1 MNRNVL
7 SKISGSEVGQ
17 ALSLRRPLRA
27 PFQPSRRMA
36 VFVLAALTAIGIL
49 SGCSRR
55 PDNLVHVSG
64 NIELTEVDMSFKTM
78 GRLVERRFDEGDT
91 LKKGDIV
98 AQLDRDQLAQ
108 QKDRDVA
115 GIASADSQYQQLQT
129 SIAMQRE
136 TLAGDIAA
144 RKADLA
150 QAQAHLDEL
159 LNGSRPQEIQQ
170 SRAAA
175 SDARAQYQLA
185 KDDWDRAQTLFKDDD
200 ISRQQY
206 QQYLERFHSTEAI
219 LHQAEHR
226 QSLVEE
232 GPRKEDIAAA
242 RDQVAAAAQA
252 VKLAEANRLE
262 LQRKEEQLAQQKAA
276 IEQARAQAGIT
287 GVMLSDTTIFSPIDG
302 VVLVKSAEPGE
313 VLAAG
318 TTVLTIGDID
328 HPWLRGYISEGDLGR
343 VKLGQRADVTND
355 SFKGKVYNGRV
366 SFIASDAEF
375 TPKQIQ
381 TNEERV
387 KLVYRIKIDVENPQH
402 ELKNNMPVEADI
414 HVAE

>member
-1 MNRNVL
+1 
-7 SKISGSEVGQ
+7 
-17 ALSLRRPLRA
+17 
-27 PFQPSRRMA
+27 
-36 VFVLAALTAIGIL
+36 
-49 SGCSRR
+49 
-55 PDNLVHVSG
+55 VHVSG
-64 NIELTEVDMSFKTM
+64 NIELTEVDMSFKTA

-91 LKKGDIV
+91 VKKGDIV
-98 AQLDRDQLAQ
+98 AELDRDQLAQ

-115 GIASADSQYQQLQT
+115 AVASADSQYQQLQT
-129 SIAMQRE
+129 SIAMQKE

-150 QAQAHLDEL
+150 QARAHLEEL
-159 LNGSRPQEIQQ
+159 LNGSRPQEIQE
-170 SRAAA
+170 SRAGA

-185 KDDWDRAQTLFKDDD
+185 KADWNRAQTLFKNED

-206 QQYLERFHSTEAI
+206 DQYHTRLDSAQAI
-219 LHQAEHR
+219 LHEAEHR
-226 QSLVEE
+226 LSLVEE
-232 GPRKEDIAAA
+232 GPRKEDIAGA
-242 RDQVAAAAQA
+242 RDQVASAEQA

-262 LQRKEEQLAQQKAA
+262 LQRKEEQLGQQKAA
-276 IEQARAQAGIT
+276 IDGAKAQAGIT
-287 GVMLSDTTIFSPIDG
+287 GVMLSDTIISSPIDG

-343 VKLGQRADVTND
+343 VKLGQKADITSD
-355 SFKGKVYNGRV
+355 SFPGKTYPGHV

-387 KLVYRIKIDVENPQH
+387 KLVYRIKIDVDNQRH

-414 HVAE
+414 HVGD

>member
-1 MNRNVL
+1 MNRNLLNGYAAAAAFVGLAVL
-7 SKISGSEVGQ
+7 
-17 ALSLRRPLRA
+17 LP
-27 PFQPSRRMA
+27 
-36 VFVLAALTAIGIL
+36 
-49 SGCSRR
+49 GCSRH
-55 PDNLVHVSG
+55 PANIVHVSG
-64 NIELTEVDMSFKTM
+64 NIELTEVDMSFKTA

-91 LKKGDIV
+91 VKKGDIV
-98 AQLDRDQLAQ
+98 AELDRDQLSQ

-115 GIASADSQYQQLQT
+115 AVASADSQYQQLQT

-150 QAQAHLDEL
+150 QARAHLEEL
-159 LNGSRPQEIQQ
+159 LNGSRPQEIQE
-170 SRAAA
+170 SRAGA

-185 KDDWDRAQTLFKDDD
+185 KADWDRAQTLFKNED

-206 QQYLERFHSTEAI
+206 DQYHTRLDSAQAI
-219 LHQAEHR
+219 LHEAEHR
-226 QSLVEE
+226 LSLVEE
-232 GPRKEDIAAA
+232 GPRKEDIAGA
-242 RDQVAAAAQA
+242 RDQVASAEQA

-262 LQRKEEQLAQQKAA
+262 LQRKEEQLGQQKAA
-276 IEQARAQAGIT
+276 IDGAKAQAGIT
-287 GVMLSDTTIFSPIDG
+287 GVMLSDTIINSPIDG

-328 HPWLRGYISEGDLGR
+328 HPWLRGYITEGDLGR
-343 VKLGQRADVTND
+343 VKLGQKADITSD
-355 SFKGKVYNGRV
+355 SFPGKTYPGHV

-387 KLVYRIKIDVENPQH
+387 KLMYRIKIDVDNQRH

-414 HVAE
+414 HVGD

>member
-1 MNRNVL
+1 MISL
-7 SKISGSEVGQ
+7 SADKVGIR
-17 ALSLRRPLRA
+17 LSSVVKA
-27 PFQPSRRMA
+27 AAGFQPARRMA
-36 VFVLAALTAIGIL
+36 VLGLAVLAAVGALL

-55 PDNLVHVSG
+55 PANLVHVSG
-64 NIELTEVDMSFKTM
+64 NIELTQVDMSFKTA
-78 GRLVERRFDEGDT
+78 GRLVERRFDEGAT
-91 LKKGDIV
+91 VKKGDIV

-108 QKDRDVA
+108 QENRDVA

-144 RKADLA
+144 HQADLA

-170 SRAAA
+170 SRAGA

-185 KDDWDRAQTLFKDDD
+185 KDDWDRAQTLFKSED

-206 QQYLERFHSTEAI
+206 EQYLARFHSAEAI
-219 LHQAEHR
+219 LHEAEHR
-226 QSLVEE
+226 LSLVEE

-262 LQRKEEQLAQQKAA
+262 LQRKQQQVAQQKAA

-343 VKLGQRADVTND
+343 VKLGQRASVTND
-355 SFKGKVYNGRV
+355 SFKGKTYNGRV

-402 ELKNNMPVEADI
+402 ELKNNMPVDADI
-414 HVAE
+414 QVAE

>member
-1 MNRNVL
+1 M
-7 SKISGSEVGQ
+7 I
-17 ALSLRRPLRA
+17 
-27 PFQPSRRMA
+27 
-36 VFVLAALTAIGIL
+36 
-49 SGCSRR
+49 
-55 PDNLVHVSG
+55 
-64 NIELTEVDMSFKTM
+64 
-78 GRLVERRFDEGDT
+78 ERRFDEGDT
-91 LKKGDIV
+91 VKKGDIV
-98 AQLDRDQLAQ
+98 ALLDHDQLAQ

-115 GIASADSQYQQLQT
+115 GIASADSQYEQLET

-170 SRAAA
+170 ATAAA
-175 SDARAQYQLA
+175 ADPRAQYQQA
-185 KDDWDRAQTLFKDDD
+185 KDDWDRAQILFKNED

-206 QQYLERFHSTEAI
+206 EQYETRMHSAEAV
-219 LHQAEHR
+219 LHEAEHR
-226 QSLVEE
+226 LSLVQE

-242 RDQVAAAAQA
+242 RAQVAAAEQA

-262 LQRKEEQLAQQKAA
+262 LQRKEEQLGQQKAA
-276 IEQARAQAGIT
+276 IDQARAQAGIT
-287 GVMLSDTTIFSPIDG
+287 GVLLNDTTIISPIDG

-343 VKLGQRADVTND
+343 VKLGQHATVTSD
-355 SFKGKVYNGRV
+355 SFKDKTYNGRV

-387 KLVYRIKIDVENPQH
+387 KLVYRIKIEVENPQH

>member
-1 MNRNVL
+1 MNKSILTPIIPSIAIL
-7 SKISGSEVGQ
+7 S
-17 ALSLRRPLRA
+17 AL
-27 PFQPSRRMA
+27 
-36 VFVLAALTAIGIL
+36 VLAL
-49 SGCSRR
+49 GCSRR

-64 NIELTEVDMSFKTM
+64 NIELTEVDMSFKTT
-78 GRLVERRFDEGDT
+78 GRLVERRFDEGDSV
-91 LKKGDIV
+91 KKGDIV

-115 GIASADSQYQQLQT
+115 GITSADSQYQQLET

-144 RKADLA
+144 HKADLA

-159 LNGSRPQEIQQ
+159 LNGSRPQEIQE

-175 SDARAQYQLA
+175 TDERVQYQLA
-185 KDDWDRAQTLFKDDD
+185 KDDWDRAQALFKNED

-206 QQYLERFHSTEAI
+206 EQYQTRFHSADAI
-219 LHQAEHR
+219 LRLAEHR
-226 QSLVEE
+226 LSLVEE

-242 RDQVAAAAQA
+242 RDQVASAEQA

-262 LQRKEEQLAQQKAA
+262 LQRKEEQLVQEKAA

-287 GVMLSDTTIFSPIDG
+287 GVMLNDTTIYSPIDG

-343 VKLGQRADVTND
+343 VKLGQRANVTND
-355 SFKGKVYNGRV
+355 SFPGKTYKGRV

-402 ELKNNMPVEADI
+402 DLKNNMPVEADI

>member
-1 MNRNVL
+1 MNKSILTPIIPSIAIL
-7 SKISGSEVGQ
+7 S
-17 ALSLRRPLRA
+17 AL
-27 PFQPSRRMA
+27 
-36 VFVLAALTAIGIL
+36 VLAL
-49 SGCSRR
+49 GCSRR

-64 NIELTEVDMSFKTM
+64 NIELTEVDMSFKTT
-78 GRLVERRFDEGDT
+78 GRLVERRFDEGDSV
-91 LKKGDIV
+91 KKGDIV

-115 GIASADSQYQQLQT
+115 GITSADSQYQQLET

-144 RKADLA
+144 HKADLA

-159 LNGSRPQEIQQ
+159 LNGSRPQEIQE

-175 SDARAQYQLA
+175 TDERVQYQLA
-185 KDDWDRAQTLFKDDD
+185 KDDWDRAQALFKNED

-206 QQYLERFHSTEAI
+206 EQYQTRFHSADAI
-219 LHQAEHR
+219 LRQAEHR
-226 QSLVEE
+226 LSLVEE

-242 RDQVAAAAQA
+242 RDQVASAEQA

-262 LQRKEEQLAQQKAA
+262 LQRKEEQLVQEKAA

-287 GVMLSDTTIFSPIDG
+287 GVMLNDTTIYSPIDG

-343 VKLGQRADVTND
+343 VKLGQRANVTND
-355 SFKGKVYNGRV
+355 SFPGKTYKGRV

-402 ELKNNMPVEADI
+402 DLKNNMPVEADI

>member
-1 MNRNVL
+1 MNRNL
-7 SKISGSEVGQ
+7 
-17 ALSLRRPLRA
+17 LNPLRGHA
-27 PFQPSRRMA
+27 AIAAFGGLVA
-36 VFVLAALTAIGIL
+36 AAALL
-49 SGCSRR
+49 SGCSHTPSDR
-55 PDNLVHVSG
+55 VHVSG
-64 NIELTEVDMSFKTM
+64 NIELTEVDMSFKTA

-91 LKKGDIV
+91 VKKGDIV
-98 AQLDRDQLAQ
+98 AELDRDQLSQ

-115 GIASADSQYQQLQT
+115 AVASADSQYQQLQT
-129 SIAMQRE
+129 SIAMQKE

-150 QAQAHLDEL
+150 QARAHLEEL
-159 LNGSRPQEIQQ
+159 LNGSRPQEIQE
-170 SRAAA
+170 SRAGA

-185 KDDWDRAQTLFKDDD
+185 KADWDRAQTLFKNED

-206 QQYLERFHSTEAI
+206 DQYHTRLDSAQAI
-219 LHQAEHR
+219 LHESEHR
-226 QSLVEE
+226 LSLVEE
-232 GPRKEDIAAA
+232 GPRKEDIAGA
-242 RDQVAAAAQA
+242 RDQVASAEQA

-262 LQRKEEQLAQQKAA
+262 LQRKEEQLGQQKAA
-276 IEQARAQAGIT
+276 IDEAKAQARIT
-287 GVMLSDTTIFSPIDG
+287 GVMLSDTIISSPIDG

-343 VKLGQRADVTND
+343 VKLGQKADITSD
-355 SFKGKVYNGRV
+355 SFPGKTYPGHV

-387 KLVYRIKIDVENPQH
+387 KLVYRIKIDVDNQRH

-414 HVAE
+414 HLGD

>member
-1 MNRNVL
+1 MNRNLSYSIHRHAAAAAFINGHAATAAFVGLAVL
-7 SKISGSEVGQ
+7 
-17 ALSLRRPLRA
+17 
-27 PFQPSRRMA
+27 
-36 VFVLAALTAIGIL
+36 L
-49 SGCSRR
+49 SGCSRTPSDR
-55 PDNLVHVSG
+55 VHVSG
-64 NIELTEVDMSFKTM
+64 NIELTEVDMSFKTA

-98 AQLDRDQLAQ
+98 AELDRDQLSQ

-115 GIASADSQYQQLQT
+115 AVASADSQYQQLQT

-150 QAQAHLDEL
+150 QAQAHLEEL

-170 SRAAA
+170 SRASA

-185 KDDWDRAQTLFKDDD
+185 KADWDRAQTLFKNED

-206 QQYLERFHSTEAI
+206 DEYQMHFNSSQAI

-226 QSLVEE
+226 LSLVEE

-242 RDQVAAAAQA
+242 RDQVASAEQA

-262 LQRKEEQLAQQKAA
+262 LQRKEEQLGQQKAA
-276 IEQARAQAGIT
+276 IDEAKAQAGIT
-287 GVMLSDTTIFSPIDG
+287 GVMLSDTIINAPIDG

-343 VKLGQRADVTND
+343 VKLGQKADITSD
-355 SFKGKVYNGRV
+355 SFPGKTYPGHV

-387 KLVYRIKIDVENPQH
+387 KLVYRIKIDVDNQRH

-414 HVAE
+414 HVGD

>member
-1 MNRNVL
+1 MNRNLFTPILSGHVAAAAFASTLIAAGVL
-7 SKISGSEVGQ
+7 
-17 ALSLRRPLRA
+17 
-27 PFQPSRRMA
+27 
-36 VFVLAALTAIGIL
+36 L
-49 SGCSRR
+49 SGCSSR
-55 PDNLVHVSG
+55 PAGLVHVSG
-64 NIELTEVDMSFKTM
+64 NIELTEVDVSFKTA

-91 LKKGDIV
+91 VRKGDIV
-98 AQLDRDQLAQ
+98 AQLDSDQLAQ

-115 GIASADSQYQQLQT
+115 AIASADSQYQQLQT

-136 TLAGDIAA
+136 TLAGDVAA
-144 RKADLA
+144 HKADLA

-170 SRAAA
+170 SRATAT
-175 SDARAQYQLA
+175 DAQAQYQLA
-185 KDDWDRAQTLFKDDD
+185 KADWDRAQTLFGNED

-206 QQYLERFHSTEAI
+206 DQYEQRLHSTEAI
-219 LHQAEHR
+219 LHESEHKL
-226 QSLVEE
+226 SLVEE

-242 RDQVAAAAQA
+242 RDQVASAAQA
-252 VKLAEANRLE
+252 VKVAEANRLE
-262 LQRKEEQLAQQKAA
+262 LRRKEEQLGQQKAA
-276 IEQARAQAGIT
+276 IDEARAQAGIT
-287 GVMLSDTTIFSPIDG
+287 GVMLSDTIIRSPIDG

-318 TTVLTIGDID
+318 TTVVTIGDID
-328 HPWLRGYISEGDLGR
+328 HPWLRGYISEEDLGR
-343 VKLGQRADVTND
+343 VKLGQHAGISTD
-355 SFKGKVYNGRV
+355 SFPGKTYSGRV

-414 HVAE
+414 RVAE

>member
-1 MNRNVL
+1 MNRNPITL
-7 SKISGSEVGQ
+7 
-17 ALSLRRPLRA
+17 ALFA
-27 PFQPSRRMA
+27 F
-36 VFVLAALTAIGIL
+36 AALLA
-49 SGCSRR
+49 GCSRR
-55 PDNLVHVSG
+55 PENLVHVSG
-64 NIELTEVDMSFKTM
+64 NIELTQVDMSFKTT
-78 GRLVERRFDEGDT
+78 GRLIERRFDEGDT
-91 LKKGDIV
+91 VKKGDIV
-98 AQLDRDQLAQ
+98 ARLDSDQLAQ
-108 QKDRDVA
+108 QKNRDVA
-115 GIASADSQYQQLQT
+115 VVASADSQYQQLET

-150 QAQAHLDEL
+150 QAQAHLDAM

-170 SRAAA
+170 ARAAA
-175 SDARAQYQLA
+175 ADAQAQYQQA
-185 KDDWDRAQTLFKDDD
+185 KDDWDRAQVLFKNED

-206 QQYLERFHSTEAI
+206 EQYQTRQHSAEAV
-219 LHQAEHR
+219 LQEAQHR
-226 QSLVEE
+226 LSLVEE
-232 GPRKEDIAAA
+232 GPRKEDIAGA
-242 RDQVAAAAQA
+242 RAQVAAATQA
-252 VKLAEANRLE
+252 VKLAEASRLE
-262 LQRKEEQLAQQKAA
+262 LQRKEEQLGQQKAA
-276 IEQARAQAGIT
+276 IDQARAQAGIT
-287 GVMLSDTTIFSPIDG
+287 GVMLSDTTIVSPIDG

-343 VKLGQRADVTND
+343 VKLGQHADVTSD
-355 SFKGKVYNGRV
+355 SFPGKKYNGRV
-366 SFIASDAEF
+366 SFIASAAEF

-414 HVAE
+414 RVAE

>member
-1 MNRNVL
+1 MKRDL
-7 SKISGSEVGQ
+7 SSTIRGHAAIAAFGGLV
-17 ALSLRRPLRA
+17 A
-27 PFQPSRRMA
+27 
-36 VFVLAALTAIGIL
+36 AALL
-49 SGCSRR
+49 SGCSHTPSDR
-55 PDNLVHVSG
+55 VHVSG
-64 NIELTEVDMSFKTM
+64 NIELTEVDMSFKTA

-91 LKKGDIV
+91 VKKGDIV
-98 AQLDRDQLAQ
+98 AELDRDQLSQ

-115 GIASADSQYQQLQT
+115 AVASADSQYQQLQT
-129 SIAMQRE
+129 SIAMQKE

-150 QAQAHLDEL
+150 QARAHLEAL
-159 LNGSRPQEIQQ
+159 LNGSRPQEIQE
-170 SRAAA
+170 SRAGA

-185 KDDWDRAQTLFKDDD
+185 KADWDRAQTLFKNED

-206 QQYLERFHSTEAI
+206 DQYHTRLDSAQAI
-219 LHQAEHR
+219 LHEAEHR
-226 QSLVEE
+226 LSLVEE
-232 GPRKEDIAAA
+232 GPRKEDIAGA
-242 RDQVAAAAQA
+242 RDQVASAEQA

-262 LQRKEEQLAQQKAA
+262 LQRKEEQLGQQKAA
-276 IEQARAQAGIT
+276 IDEAKAQAGIT
-287 GVMLSDTTIFSPIDG
+287 GVMLSDTIISSPIDG

-343 VKLGQRADVTND
+343 VKLGQKADITSD
-355 SFKGKVYNGRV
+355 SFPGKTYAGHV

-387 KLVYRIKIDVENPQH
+387 KLVYRIKIDVDNQRH

-414 HVAE
+414 HVGD

>member
-1 MNRNVL
+1 MNRNL
-7 SKISGSEVGQ
+7 
-17 ALSLRRPLRA
+17 LNPLRGHA
-27 PFQPSRRMA
+27 AITAFGGLVA
-36 VFVLAALTAIGIL
+36 AAALL
-49 SGCSRR
+49 SGCSRTPSDR
-55 PDNLVHVSG
+55 VHVSG
-64 NIELTEVDMSFKTM
+64 NIELTEVDMSFKTA

-91 LKKGDIV
+91 VKKGDIV
-98 AQLDRDQLAQ
+98 AELDRDQLSQ

-115 GIASADSQYQQLQT
+115 AVASADSQYQQLQT
-129 SIAMQRE
+129 SIAMQKE

-150 QAQAHLDEL
+150 QARAHLEEL
-159 LNGSRPQEIQQ
+159 LNGSRPQEIQE
-170 SRAAA
+170 SRAGA

-185 KDDWDRAQTLFKDDD
+185 KADWDRAQTLFKNED

-206 QQYLERFHSTEAI
+206 DQYHTRLDSAQAI
-219 LHQAEHR
+219 LHESEHR
-226 QSLVEE
+226 LSLVEE
-232 GPRKEDIAAA
+232 GPRKEDIAGA
-242 RDQVAAAAQA
+242 RDQVASAEQA

-262 LQRKEEQLAQQKAA
+262 LQRKEEQLGQQKAA
-276 IEQARAQAGIT
+276 IDEAKAQARIT
-287 GVMLSDTTIFSPIDG
+287 GVMLSDTIISSPIDG

-343 VKLGQRADVTND
+343 VKLGQKADITSD
-355 SFKGKVYNGRV
+355 SFPGKTYPGHV

-387 KLVYRIKIDVENPQH
+387 KLVYRIKIDVDNQRH

-414 HVAE
+414 HLGD

>member
-1 MNRNVL
+1 MNRNLLTSIIPSIAILALL
-7 SKISGSEVGQ
+7 S
-17 ALSLRRPLRA
+17 A
-27 PFQPSRRMA
+27 
-36 VFVLAALTAIGIL
+36 
-49 SGCSRR
+49 CSRR
-55 PDNLVHVSG
+55 PANLVHVSG
-64 NIELTEVDMSFKTM
+64 NIELTQVDMSFKTT
-78 GRLVERRFDEGDT
+78 GRLIERRFDEGET
-91 LKKGDIV
+91 VKKGDIV

-108 QKDRDVA
+108 QKDRDTA
-115 GIASADSQYQQLQT
+115 GVASADSQYRQLQT

-150 QAQAHLDEL
+150 QAQAHLDEA

-175 SDARAQYQLA
+175 ADARAQFQLA
-185 KDDWDRAQTLFKDDD
+185 SDDWTRAQTLFKNED

-206 QQYLERFHSTEAI
+206 DQYQTRLNSTQAI
-219 LHQAEHR
+219 LHEAEHR
-226 QSLVEE
+226 LSLVEE
-232 GPRKEDIAAA
+232 GPRKEDIEAA
-242 RDQVAAAAQA
+242 RAQVAAAQQA

-262 LQRKEEQLAQQKAA
+262 LQRKEEQLGQQMAA
-276 IEQARAQAGIT
+276 IDQARAQAGIT
-287 GVMLSDTTIFSPIDG
+287 GVLLSDTTIMSPIDG

-343 VKLGQRADVTND
+343 VKLGQSATVTSD
-355 SFKGKVYNGRV
+355 SFKDKTYHGHV

-387 KLVYRIKIDVENPQH
+387 KLVYRIKIDVENQRH

-414 HVAE
+414 QVGE

>member
-1 MNRNVL
+1 VAIAAFVGLAVL
-7 SKISGSEVGQ
+7 
-17 ALSLRRPLRA
+17 
-27 PFQPSRRMA
+27 
-36 VFVLAALTAIGIL
+36 L
-49 SGCSRR
+49 SGCSRTPSDR
-55 PDNLVHVSG
+55 VHVSG
-64 NIELTEVDMSFKTM
+64 NIELTEVDMSFKTA

-91 LKKGDIV
+91 VKKGDIV
-98 AQLDRDQLAQ
+98 AELDRDQLSQ

-115 GIASADSQYQQLQT
+115 AVASADSQYQQLQT

-150 QAQAHLDEL
+150 QAQAHLEEL

-170 SRAAA
+170 SRASA

-185 KDDWDRAQTLFKDDD
+185 KADWDRAQTLFKNED

-206 QQYLERFHSTEAI
+206 DQYHTRLDSAQAI
-219 LHQAEHR
+219 LHESEHR
-226 QSLVEE
+226 LSLVEE
-232 GPRKEDIAAA
+232 GPRKEDIAGA
-242 RDQVAAAAQA
+242 RDQVASAEQA

-262 LQRKEEQLAQQKAA
+262 LQRKEEQLGQQKAA
-276 IEQARAQAGIT
+276 IDEAKAQAGIT
-287 GVMLSDTTIFSPIDG
+287 GVMLSDTIIGSPIDG

-328 HPWLRGYISEGDLGR
+328 HPWLRGYITEGDLGR
-343 VKLGQRADVTND
+343 VKQGQNADITSD
-355 SFKGKVYNGRV
+355 SFPGKTYPGHV

-387 KLVYRIKIDVENPQH
+387 KLMYRIKIDVANPRH

-414 HVAE
+414 HVGD

>member
-1 MNRNVL
+1 M
-7 SKISGSEVGQ
+7 KIDLIIPVATL
-17 ALSLRRPLRA
+17 AL
-27 PFQPSRRMA
+27 
-36 VFVLAALTAIGIL
+36 L
-49 SGCSRR
+49 SGCSQR
-55 PDNLVHVSG
+55 PANLVHVSG
-64 NIELTEVDMSFKTM
+64 NIELTQVDMSFKAT
-78 GRLVERRFDEGDT
+78 GRLVERRFDEGAT
-91 LKKGDIV
+91 VKKGDIV

-108 QKDRDVA
+108 QKDRDTAVVA
-115 GIASADSQYQQLQT
+115 AADSQYVQLQT

-136 TLAGDIAA
+136 TLAGDIAT
-144 RKADLA
+144 RKANLA

-170 SRAAA
+170 AHAGAA
-175 SDARAQYQLA
+175 DAQSQFTLA
-185 KDDWDRAQTLFKDDD
+185 KEDWDRAQTLFRNED
-200 ISRQQY
+200 ISRAQYEQY
-206 QQYLERFHSTEAI
+206 QARFNSAQAI

-226 QSLVEE
+226 LSLVQE
-232 GPRKEDIAAA
+232 GPRKEDIAGA
-242 RDQVAAAAQA
+242 RAQVAAAMEA

-262 LQRKEEQLAQQKAA
+262 LQRKQEEMGQRKAA
-276 IEQARAQAGIT
+276 IEQAQAQAGIT
-287 GVMLSDTTIFSPIDG
+287 GVLLNDTTIRSPIDG

-343 VKLGQRADVTND
+343 VKLGQRATVTSD
-355 SFKGKVYNGRV
+355 SFKGKTYNGRV

-387 KLVYRIKIDVENPQH
+387 KLVYRIKIEVENLQH

-414 HVAE
+414 QVAE

>member
-1 MNRNVL
+1 MNQNL
-7 SKISGSEVGQ
+7 INGYAATAAFVG
-17 ALSLRRPLRA
+17 
-27 PFQPSRRMA
+27 
-36 VFVLAALTAIGIL
+36 LAILL

-55 PDNLVHVSG
+55 PSNIVHVSG
-64 NIELTEVDMSFKTM
+64 NIELTEVDMSFKTA

-91 LKKGDIV
+91 VKTGDIV
-98 AQLDRDQLAQ
+98 AELDRDQLAQ

-115 GIASADSQYQQLQT
+115 AVASADSQYQQLQT
-129 SIAMQRE
+129 SIAMQKE

-150 QAQAHLDEL
+150 QAQAHLEEL

-170 SRAAA
+170 SRASA

-185 KDDWDRAQTLFKDDD
+185 KADWDRAQMLFKNED

-206 QQYLERFHSTEAI
+206 DQYHTRLDSAQAI
-219 LHQAEHR
+219 LHESEHR
-226 QSLVEE
+226 LSLVEE

-242 RDQVAAAAQA
+242 RDQVASAEQA

-262 LQRKEEQLAQQKAA
+262 LQRKEEQLGQQKAA
-276 IEQARAQAGIT
+276 IDEAKAQAGIT
-287 GVMLSDTTIFSPIDG
+287 SVMLSDTIISSPIDG

-328 HPWLRGYISEGDLGR
+328 HLWLRGYITEGDLGR
-343 VKLGQRADVTND
+343 VKQGQKADITSD
-355 SFKGKVYNGRV
+355 SFPGKTYPGRV

-387 KLVYRIKIDVENPQH
+387 KLMYRIKIDVDNQRH

-414 HVAE
+414 HVGD